1 MMRSMAAVVVDWADR
16 VALDLL
22 RRLLPAWLLGPVIG
36 IVKRC
41 LRWASGAG
49 GEIERIAVRPAPAH
63 RRMADLEAAMHRS
76 RVVRPI
82 LLAMRAGDDVQ
93 AVAKRICAAKHIRAA
108 ALVSSAIAE
117 CLQAMQAM
125 ARLEQ
130 DLQSARRTP
139 YDPADASHEALLNKL
154 WKLLRPGVILQGR
167 ITSQW
172 GEIGFQGDDPA
183 TDFRGNGLLGLAN
196 LVAFAE
202 SYPRLAQHL
211 CDLYGRDATK
221 FPSFCICGINL
232 TSDAL
237 DLVVNRQCNQY
248 LYARGGPSTATFAD
262 LYAALWYVFHQTWLD
277 ERPDSVMRFKAVHDV
292 FLDRAR
298 RRLRSHAMPTPLQL
312 HSYNP

>member
-1 MMRSMAAVVVDWADR
+1 MPPKNGAGPRVPHLIPQRAVRPPPPRRNMTRSMAAVVVDWADR

-93 AVAKRICAAKHIRAA
+93 AVAKRICAAKHVRAA

-139 YDPADASHEALLNKL
+139 YDPADASHEALLNK
-154 WKLLRPGVILQGR
+154 V
-167 ITSQW
+167 
-172 GEIGFQGDDPA
+172 GDDRA
-183 TDFRGNGLLGLAN
+183 
-196 LVAFAE
+196 
-202 SYPRLAQHL
+202 
-211 CDLYGRDATK
+211 DATLIE
-221 FPSFCICGINL
+221 SC
-232 TSDAL
+232 
-237 DLVVNRQCNQY
+237 
-248 LYARGGPSTATFAD
+248 
-262 LYAALWYVFHQTWLD
+262 AA
-277 ERPDSVMRFKAVHDV
+277 
-292 FLDRAR
+292 
-298 RRLRSHAMPTPLQL
+298 
-312 HSYNP
+312 

>member
-1 MMRSMAAVVVDWADR
+1 
-16 VALDLL
+16 
-22 RRLLPAWLLGPVIG
+22 
-36 IVKRC
+36 
-41 LRWASGAG
+41 
-49 GEIERIAVRPAPAH
+49 
-63 RRMADLEAAMHRS
+63 MHRS

-221 FPSFCICGINL
+221 LSVMMCPLVDLMHRLTLVGSPSFCICGINL

>member
-1 MMRSMAAVVVDWADR
+1 MPLKKWGRPARPPPDPAARGPPAAARRNMMRSMAAVVVDWADR

-139 YDPADASHEALLNKL
+139 YDPADASHEALLNK
-154 WKLLRPGVILQGR
+154 V
-167 ITSQW
+167 
-172 GEIGFQGDDPA
+172 GDDRA
-183 TDFRGNGLLGLAN
+183 
-196 LVAFAE
+196 
-202 SYPRLAQHL
+202 
-211 CDLYGRDATK
+211 DATLIE
-221 FPSFCICGINL
+221 SC
-232 TSDAL
+232 
-237 DLVVNRQCNQY
+237 
-248 LYARGGPSTATFAD
+248 
-262 LYAALWYVFHQTWLD
+262 AA
-277 ERPDSVMRFKAVHDV
+277 
-292 FLDRAR
+292 
-298 RRLRSHAMPTPLQL
+298 
-312 HSYNP
+312 